1 MSVMN
6 ESIKWAAKLD
16 HVREVSLLG
25 TADLEYWKR
34 RLQKDGLVPLA
45 DDGQAQILVIA
56 ADSKYMGIPFRELS
70 FSVLAADTMRDGIAA
85 YLVQAFNTSRLFSF
99 CERTLF
105 STPYSHGNVRVST
118 VQPVSVE
125 LRTKAGCLFHAEL
138 RAGQREPLRCEDD
151 GWEGRIYLP
160 SHGGAKQDRNKL
172 FFAHIRGTTKTYD
185 FVPSEDLLTFS
196 PSDNSHADNSHALEA
211 IRDSN
216 FVARQW
222 MIREDATHAKS
233 KTYERSAVCGNT
245 VGAKP

>member
-1 MSVMN
+1 MSVLN
-6 ESIKWAAKLD
+6 ESAKWAARLD

-25 TADLEYWKR
+25 TADLEFWKR
-34 RLQKDGLVPLA
+34 RLQMDDLVPLA
-45 DDGQAQILVIA
+45 NDGQAQILVIA

-70 FSVLAADTMRDGIAA
+70 FSVLVSDTQKGGDAA
-85 YLVQAFNTSRLFSF
+85 YLIQAFNSSRLFAF
-99 CERTLF
+99 CERVLF
-105 STPYSHGNVRVST
+105 STPYSHGNIRVSN

-125 LRTKAGCLFHAEL
+125 LRAKAGCLFNAEL
-138 RAGQREPLRCEDD
+138 RAGQREPLRCEED

-160 SHGGAKQDRNKL
+160 SHRGAKKDRSKL
-172 FFAHIRGTTKTYD
+172 FFARIQGTTKTYE

-196 PSDNSHADNSHALEA
+196 PSANSDAIEA

-216 FVARQW
+216 FVAREW

-233 KTYERSAVCGNT
+233 KTYERSDVCGNT